1 MTLAHERT
9 TQFLEGARRERRH
22 IVTPEGVPV
31 TVELADYG
39 ERVVALVLD
48 LFIWLVVTA
57 GLNKL
62 LDAMFKTGLAS
73 PTWYVGLVANS
84 PSPTYAAGDTTASHA
99 GWTESVSY
107 SNATRPTWTPG
118 AVSGG
123 AVDNSAA
130 KASFTVNATDTIAG
144 AFLADNNTKG
154 GSTGTLYGEGS
165 FATPRSVL
173 SGDSLSV
180 EIDLS
185 AS

>member
-1 MTLAHERT
+1 MNWQSRADCEAGVAVVANGGLK
-9 TQFLEGARRERRH
+9 
-22 IVTPEGVPV
+22 VPV
-31 TVELADYG
+31 TLRSRYRVTCVRNG
-39 ERVVALVLD
+39 EIVWED
-48 LFIWLVVTA
+48 GFDNLVVTA